1 VVGAGHPV
9 LLGNGVSTY
18 TGRAGLGQDVS
29 YDVYVKLGVDHMGR
43 PAFSDAIAHFK
54 ERQNAVTY
62 RRELEARG
70 ETVHIQKSTV
80 YGFSEATKAEWY
92 LDYEPETPPAE
103 PPGTSRIAA
112 EPDPP
117 PPVDGFGSSG
127 EHGRP
132 WYKRWFGA

>member
-1 VVGAGHPV
+1 MGQVG
-9 LLGNGVSTY
+9 LT
-18 TGRAGLGQDVS
+18 QDVS
-29 YDVYVKLGVDHMGR
+29 YDVYIKLGVDHMGR

-80 YGFSEATKAEWY
+80 YDFSEVTKAEWFM
-92 LDYEPETPPAE
+92 DYEPEAPPAE
-103 PPGTSRIAA
+103 PTGTSRIAA

-117 PPVDGFGSSG
+117 RPEDGSEPSG
-127 EHGRP
+127 EHRRP